1 MTNTVLKP
9 SIKFR
14 AKLYLTYILVYM
26 LLVFPW
32 ILLGLIP
39 QLGAVYVLLFSLL
52 SFLWL
57 APTGMLIPAYCRSI
71 TYELREEELVAR
83 KGIITRTTKT
93 VPYRMITNTELK
105 RGPLDR
111 ALGIGGIAVHTAGY
125 IQTGGPEAT
134 LAGLEGY
141 EAAQEEILSAVR
153 RYKAAQLGDGEAGG
167 EAPVGSDALLAEML
181 AELRALRRAAQ
192 EGES

>member
-71 TYELREEELVAR
+71 TYELREEELVGRTAVRPCDVSTKVLVAR
-83 KGIITRTTKT
+83 IETKAWHLSRADHGP
-93 VPYRMITNTELK
+93 VLGRSRR
-105 RGPLDR
+105 RGQPRAWAHRSHLHVRAIPL
-111 ALGIGGIAVHTAGY
+111 G
-125 IQTGGPEAT
+125 T
-134 LAGLEGY
+134 LAEVLH
-141 EAAQEEILSAVR
+141 QVNVPVVSFVHLSVR
-153 RYKAAQLGDGEAGG
+153 ISEP
-167 EAPVGSDALLAEML
+167 PV
-181 AELRALRRAAQ
+181 
-192 EGES
+192 